1 MRILLLTALAASC
14 WAGPGQPYRL
24 RTEALENPLGI
35 DEPRPRFTWA
45 LAHDA
50 RGQMQSAYR
59 VQVSGAEDFGI
70 VAWDSDWTASAVPAA
85 VYGGRTLA
93 ARVRY
98 WWRVQWKDGSGA
110 VSAWS
115 APSWFETGNGEW
127 TAGWIGGGN
136 LLRRTFQLAAAP
148 RRARAYVTGIGYY
161 ELSINGRRVGRRVLD
176 PGFTQYERRVLYSTY
191 DVTDLLRAGDNE
203 VRVMLGNGWYGQTW
217 KGRPAARLEIHG
229 DNGLLAATGSG
240 WQAAAGPIVEDGVY
254 LGETYDARRENP
266 VWGQAE
272 VFDLKPVMSAQAM
285 PAIEVIDSVAPHS
298 MSSPAPGAYV
308 FDMGQNMSGWA
319 RIRVRGESGRRVRIR
334 YAESLHAD
342 GTLDT
347 DNLRYARATDYYILR
362 GDAEGEEWEP
372 RFTYHGFRYVE
383 VTGLAGPASLET
395 VRGRVVHSKMR
406 QTGTF
411 ASSKQILNDIA
422 RLTLWT
428 LRGNW
433 MSIPTDGAQRDERM
447 GWMADAHL
455 ASESAMLY
463 FDTEALYAN
472 FLRNIAD
479 EQGPNGEVPDVAP
492 HKTFGQKRGDPAWA
506 SGYPLMAWYSWQQ
519 FGDRRVLERHFEGM
533 RRWADFLSTQASGE
547 LIDYSYYGDW
557 VALDTTPGPLVS
569 SVYYYVSVDTVA
581 KAAGVLGR
589 SVEEA
594 KYHALADRI
603 RTAFVKRWPPSDTTQ
618 AASVLPLWFGITP
631 AADEKKVL
639 QDLVNRIIYGSNTH
653 LTTGIHG
660 TKYVFP
666 LLTRG
671 ARSEL
676 SYDLMTAEDYPSFGY
691 MIAKGATTFWEIWQH
706 RTGPRMNSH
715 NHPAFAA
722 AGAWL
727 IEGPG
732 GINLD
737 PAGPGYARVR
747 VEPQIFRDMKWAS
760 ASIDT
765 PRGEV
770 RCEWKRIDGGAEVRV
785 RIPVGSTASIH
796 IPKLLREK
804 VEVFEGGR
812 AVWRNDA
819 FVPGAAGL
827 SGARQTGYPVHTV
840 IFEAGS
846 GEYAFLMRNELAAQ

>member
-1 MRILLLTALAASC
+1 
-14 WAGPGQPYRL
+14 
-24 RTEALENPLGI
+24 
-35 DEPRPRFTWA
+35 
-45 LAHDA
+45 
-50 RGQMQSAYR
+50 
-59 VQVSGAEDFGI
+59 
-70 VAWDSDWTASAVPAA
+70 
-85 VYGGRTLA
+85 
-93 ARVRY
+93 
-98 WWRVQWKDGSGA
+98 
-110 VSAWS
+110 
-115 APSWFETGNGEW
+115 
-127 TAGWIGGGN
+127 
-136 LLRRTFQLAAAP
+136 
-148 RRARAYVTGIGYY
+148 
-161 ELSINGRRVGRRVLD
+161 VLI
-176 PGFTQYERRVLYSTY
+176 R
-191 DVTDLLRAGDNE
+191 
-203 VRVMLGNGWYGQTW
+203 LGNGWYGQTW

-229 DNGLLAATGSG
+229 EGGLIATTSAD

-266 VWGQAE
+266 AWSKAAVA
-272 VFDLKPVMSAQAM
+272 DLRPAMTAQAM
-285 PAIEVIDSVAPHS
+285 PAIEVIDTVAPAS
-298 MSSPAPGAYV
+298 MSNPAPGAYV
-308 FDMGQNMSGWA
+308 FDMGQNITGWA
-319 RIRVRGESGRRVRIR
+319 RIRVRGEAGSRVRIR
-334 YAESLHAD
+334 YAESLRPD

-347 DNLRYARATDYYILR
+347 DNLRYARSTDYYILSGR
-362 GDAEGEEWEP
+362 PEGEEWEP

-383 VTGLAGPASLET
+383 VTGLPGPATLET

-411 ASSKQILNDIA
+411 ASSQPVLNGIA
-422 RLTLWT
+422 RMTLWT

-455 ASESAMLY
+455 ASEAAMLY

-492 HKTFGQKRGDPAWA
+492 HKTFGHKRGDPAWA
-506 SGYPLMAWYSWQQ
+506 SGYPLMAWYSWQR

-533 RRWADFLSTQASGE
+533 RRWADFLSTQASGD

-557 VALDTTPGPLVS
+557 VALEPTPGPLVS

-581 KAAGVLGR
+581 KAAQALGR
-589 SVEEA
+589 REEEA
-594 KYHALADRI
+594 KYRALAERI
-603 RTAFVKRWPPSDTTQ
+603 RAAFVKRWPPSDTTQ
-618 AASVLPLWFGITP
+618 TASVLPLWFGITP
-631 AADEKKVL
+631 AGEERHVL
-639 QDLVNRIIYGSNTH
+639 QDLVNRIIYGSNAH

-666 LLTRG
+666 LLTRH

-676 SYDLMTAEDYPSFGY
+676 AYDLLTAEDYPSFGY
-691 MIAKGATTFWEIWQH
+691 MLSKGATTFWEIWQH

-727 IEGPG
+727 VEGAA
-732 GINLD
+732 GINVD
-737 PAGPGYARVR
+737 PSGPGYARVR
-747 VEPQIFRDMKWAS
+747 VEPQILRDVQWAS
-760 ASIDT
+760 ASVDT

-770 RCEWKRIDGGAEVRV
+770 LCEWKRVDGGAEIRV
-785 RIPVGSTASIH
+785 KIPVGSTASIH

-812 AVWRNDA
+812 AVWRENS

-827 SGARQTGYPVHTV
+827 TAARQTGYPVHTV

-846 GEYAFLMRNELAAQ
+846 GEFRFTMRNELAPL